1 MSGDTARNDDQELSD
16 DFILEDAPAAESEP
30 TPTPPLAQ
38 APAAS
43 PPDVPPGNLSRLFD
57 DEVGPPASDGAS
69 ATAPPAV
76 EDDLLFVDHTDG
88 LKPTVEFE
96 GRRQFAEASGMQWK
110 GNRMTPDEIG
120 IPIENGSE
128 ADASAAEAS
137 FTSQL
142 DSLLAEDEYGVDGDQ
157 ELQLVD
163 NDADL
168 DAAGAPGSGE
178 TFILDEGNGQ
188 WSEPGAVAPAAAAD
202 DAADEAVEFAPEPVE
217 FSAAPAAEAV
227 EFTGEIDEA
236 SVEQVESFGGGAGTA
251 EPAGRDDEDPAAGE
265 TVEGDDAWEPLP
277 NAAEQFEAE
286 VAGPVASEGESADS
300 DGEREIAA
308 GPALVGAGVAAGEA
322 VDAAIY
328 VDDQAMRVIGGQVAG
343 RRPWLRAFTSLAA
356 AVLVLGAGAAVVLRP
371 EWFGLRFQPDLVERV
386 DVARPDVDV
395 KVPQPA
401 MPRPATNSDSP
412 GSLVGGD
419 PNSSVRPG
427 DPTVVDPQPPDPQP
441 TDSPTNT
448 TPVDP
453 GDPTPLPT
461 DRGQVPTDPNAANP
475 TPGETT
481 DPQPGPTTPA
491 PTPEPLAGSGENPA
505 LPAGGGG
512 ISLPPETT
520 PIVSDPQPFTPPIGL
535 QTEPAQPGDGPP
547 INPNVAVTTPV
558 TGPESIP
565 APKSEPLLSAGPDL
579 LIGEPVAVEGP
590 AAHAPPG
597 VVPGGKA
604 FAQLHNGNF
613 FVGAIKA
620 VGKDAITMRL
630 EGGEVTLAMADVSRV
645 APLDSTEFQA
655 LQESTSGFL
664 RLSNRNRLVGTILKD
679 MADDHYVL
687 QMKSNRL
694 MVPKDQI
701 ESVQGGAAGGVTVG
715 TTKDDEAWLRELAAR
730 MLHESAGS
738 GRKPD

>member
-16 DFILEDAPAAESEP
+16 DFILEDAPAVEPEP
-30 TPTPPLAQ
+30 TPLTPPT
-38 APAAS
+38 PAAAVS
-43 PPDVPPGNLSRLFD
+43 PPDVPPGDLAQLFD
-57 DEVGPPASDGAS
+57 DEVGATASAGSSAATPPAAGA
-69 ATAPPAV
+69 
-76 EDDLLFVDHTDG
+76 DDLLFVDHTEG
-88 LKPTVEFE
+88 LKPTLEFE

-120 IPIENGSE
+120 IPIENGAE
-128 ADASAAEAS
+128 TDASAAEAS
-137 FTSQL
+137 FTSQI
-142 DSLLAEDEYGVDGDQ
+142 DSLLAEDEFGVDGDQ

-168 DAAGAPGSGE
+168 DAAGAPGRGE

-188 WSEPGAVAPAAAAD
+188 WSEPGQAAPAAAAD
-202 DAADEAVEFAPEPVE
+202 ATPDDTVEFAPESAE
-217 FSAAPAAEAV
+217 FSTTPAAEAV

-236 SVEQVESFGGGAGTA
+236 SVAQVESFGVGSET
-251 EPAGRDDEDPAAGE
+251 EPEARADEDPAAAE

-286 VAGPVASEGESADS
+286 VAGPVAQEGAPGESDADRAN
-300 DGEREIAA
+300 GAE
-308 GPALVGAGVAAGEA
+308 PVLVGAGVAAGEA

-328 VDDQAMRVIGGQVAG
+328 VDDQAMRVVGGQVAR

-356 AVLVLGAGAAVVLRP
+356 AVLVLSSGAAVVLRP

-386 DVARPDVDV
+386 DIARPDVDV
-395 KVPQPA
+395 KVPPPA
-401 MPRPATNSDSP
+401 MPRPATNSGSP
-412 GSLVGGD
+412 GVPVGTD
-419 PNSSVRPG
+419 PNGNVGPTE
-427 DPTVVDPQPPDPQP
+427 PTVVGPLPSDPKP
-441 TDSPTNT
+441 TDPPTNT
-448 TPVDP
+448 TPANT
-453 GDPTPLPT
+453 GDPTPVPPGPEELPA
-461 DRGQVPTDPNAANP
+461 DPNAANP
-475 TPGETT
+475 TQGETAN
-481 DPQPGPTTPA
+481 PQPGPTTPV
-491 PTPEPLAGSGENPA
+491 PPPEPPAGTGENPA
-505 LPAGGGG
+505 VSTGTGET
-512 ISLPPETT
+512 SLPPETT
-520 PIVSDPQPFTPPIGL
+520 PVVSVPAPVTPPVPQQG
-535 QTEPAQPGDGPP
+535 EPAPPGDGPP
-547 INPNVAVTTPV
+547 STPNVAVTSPV
-558 TGPESIP
+558 NGPESIP
-565 APKSEPLLSAGPDL
+565 APKREPLLSAGPDL

-630 EGGEVTLAMADVSRV
+630 DGGEVTLAMADVSRV

-701 ESVQGGAAGGVTVG
+701 ESVQGGATGGVTVG
-715 TTKDDEAWLRELAAR
+715 ATKDDEAWLRELAAR
-730 MLHESAGS
+730 MLHESTGS